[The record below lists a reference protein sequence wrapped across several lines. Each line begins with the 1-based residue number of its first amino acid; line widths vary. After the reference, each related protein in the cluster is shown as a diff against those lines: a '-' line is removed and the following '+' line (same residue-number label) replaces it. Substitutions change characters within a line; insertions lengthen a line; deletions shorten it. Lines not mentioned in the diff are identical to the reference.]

1 MTREEHDRA
10 RQQVTGS
17 VVRAARKLRDAS
29 RSLLLD
35 DDAALGA
42 WRSLDANLRA
52 LDALAVL
59 RMNDSGG
66 SEK

>member
-1 MTREEHDRA
+1 MTREEHERA
-10 RQQVTGS
+10 RQQVTDS
-17 VVRAARKLRDAS
+17 VVRAARELRDAS
-29 RSLLLD
+29 QSLLLD

-42 WRSLDANLRA
+42 WRSLDANLRV